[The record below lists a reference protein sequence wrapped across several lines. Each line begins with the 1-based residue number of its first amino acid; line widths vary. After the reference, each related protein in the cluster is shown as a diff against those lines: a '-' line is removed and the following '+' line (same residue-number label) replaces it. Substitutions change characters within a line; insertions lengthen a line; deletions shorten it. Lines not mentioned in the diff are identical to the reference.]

1 MSAGRVE
8 VDHATGPLHELGR
21 AFRAAVGVRLEEWE
35 EQGTGDV
42 IVVVRTDELEHSR
55 ATLYRR
61 KLEEAGRVG
70 DALEYLGRFRDF
82 AIDKALELTD
92 QLLAD
97 AGVGD
102 YLLCTVSDRTGTTS
116 P

>member
-1 MSAGRVE
+1 MSA
-8 VDHATGPLHELGR
+8 AWPAGPLYDLGR
-21 AFRAAVGVRLEEWE
+21 AFRAAVGVRVEEWE

-42 IVVVRTDELEHSR
+42 IVIVRTDELEHSR

-61 KLEEAGRVG
+61 RLEEAGRLE
-70 DALEYLGRFRDF
+70 DALEALDRFRDF
-82 AIDKALELTD
+82 AADKALELTE
-92 QLLAD
+92 QLLAE

-102 YLLCTVSDRTGTTS
+102 YLLCTASDPTGTTS